1 MTSRKRKYSSTSI
14 SDALRGNRKERS
26 SHKNSTQKK
35 RRNILEK
42 LESRQLLAGPQLIGI
57 QPNVGDLIVNG
68 SDLDTAPRV
77 LTLRFDE
84 DQLIDPNTLAGV
96 QVTRAGD
103 DGLLGTNDDVQLV
116 PGLVSVGDPN
126 QNEVLVRFAE
136 TLPDDKY
143 KLEVFGFDDAGLGI
157 VGLRNQ
163 NGELFQPR
171 GAGQRVEATEFDLKL
186 GTLIESVVPQPVVRL
201 SDGSL
206 VQNRNE
212 IVVYFNEDP
221 LFVEDDSAQ
230 GLITIG
236 NEEITV
242 DGVLTSRA
250 FDDTEILFQ
259 QTAQV
264 NSPVAVHDPVAR
276 TISVAYPAGTNFAG
290 IAGAIDALDTFD
302 AAVTGGSPNAT
313 FVPPADASVHYE
325 VKGNP
330 TARSAENPRFYQLLL
345 TQDTVRTTDDALYHP
360 NEVIYDEATHTA
372 RLFFTQDADGTP
384 VDDINALGAD
394 ADGNAGVGLGGGT
407 FRLRIGTAVD
417 SRMDVILPPLQV
429 SVAPSVIT
437 DFGIENFAITF
448 QSVATGEDAS
458 GRQVRFE
465 DVGNAGLTARV
476 D

>member
-1 MTSRKRKYSSTSI
+1 MTSRKRKNSSTSI
-14 SDALRGNRKERS
+14 SDAQRGNRNERS
-26 SHKNSTQKK
+26 SRKNSTQKK

-242 DGVLTSRA
+242 DGC
-250 FDDTEILFQ
+250 
-259 QTAQV
+259 
-264 NSPVAVHDPVAR
+264 
-276 TISVAYPAGTNFAG
+276 
-290 IAGAIDALDTFD
+290 
-302 AAVTGGSPNAT
+302 
-313 FVPPADASVHYE
+313 
-325 VKGNP
+325 
-330 TARSAENPRFYQLLL
+330 
-345 TQDTVRTTDDALYHP
+345 
-360 NEVIYDEATHTA
+360 
-372 RLFFTQDADGTP
+372 
-384 VDDINALGAD
+384 VD
-394 ADGNAGVGLGGGT
+394 
-407 FRLRIGTAVD
+407 
-417 SRMDVILPPLQV
+417 
-429 SVAPSVIT
+429 
-437 DFGIENFAITF
+437 
-448 QSVATGEDAS
+448 QSC
-458 GRQVRFE
+458 
-465 DVGNAGLTARV
+465 L
-476 D
+476 